1 MRAGGEGG
9 GRVGHGTGV
18 IGRIRRAVLPCC
30 DLLHREYGAISGGT
44 YDAYYPRYWLFGLFP
59 VKVGWRSAR
68 YRYDLALKLVEKD
81 RMK

>member
-1 MRAGGEGG
+1 M
-9 GRVGHGTGV
+9 GHGTGV
-18 IGRIRRAVLPCC
+18 MGRIRRAVLPCC

-44 YDAYYPRYWLFGLFP
+44 YDAYYPRYWLFGLFQ
-59 VKVGWRSAR
+59 VKVGWSSAR